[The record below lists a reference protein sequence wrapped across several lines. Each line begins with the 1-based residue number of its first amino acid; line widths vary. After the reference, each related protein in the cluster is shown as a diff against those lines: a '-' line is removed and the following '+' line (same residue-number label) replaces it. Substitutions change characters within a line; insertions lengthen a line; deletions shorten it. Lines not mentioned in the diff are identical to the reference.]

1 MVPRRSVGWSLIVC
15 AGILLSSSLALFGQD
30 DAAPQRRG
38 RKYKAPPA
46 TSHIVVTVVKASNG
60 KPVVNAGV
68 VFHPMK
74 DGKDDG
80 NLEVKTD
87 PEGKAVID
95 VIPTGSDLRV
105 QVIAY
110 GFATFGEDYK
120 VDAATK
126 EIAIA
131 LLPPR
136 AQVSAYTDNEDK
148 PSQRK
153 PGVQEPIRSKAP
165 GVPPAGSTSPAT
177 PPKTPPFPPD
187 TPADGNAGSSHPNL

>member
-1 MVPRRSVGWSLIVC
+1 M
-15 AGILLSSSLALFGQD
+15 LSSSMVLFGQD

-38 RKYKAPPA
+38 RKYKAPPE

-80 NLEVKTD
+80 NLEIKTD
-87 PEGKAVID
+87 PDGKATID

-105 QVIAY
+105 QVIAS

-120 VDAATK
+120 VDSATK
-126 EIAIA
+126 EIAIE

-136 AQVSAYTDNEDK
+136 AQVSAYTENENK

-153 PGVQEPIRSKAP
+153 AGVQEPIRPKKP
-165 GVPPAGSTSPAT
+165 GVPPVGSTSPAT
-177 PPKTPPFPPD
+177 PPVTPPLPSS
-187 TPADGNAGSSHPNL
+187 TPAAGNAGSSHPNQ